1 MLIGDL
7 LELASL
13 VGLLGELA
21 VGGLFGELAVG
32 GLFGELAAGG
42 LQVEL
47 ITMLVQ
53 YTDILRTS
61 EETMSNDQHQSSYP
75 EALGE

>member
-21 VGGLFGELAVG
+21 VGGLFGELA
-32 GLFGELAAGG
+32 AGG

-53 YTDILRTS
+53 YIDILRTS
-61 EETMSNDQHQSSYP
+61 EKTMSNDPHQSSYP